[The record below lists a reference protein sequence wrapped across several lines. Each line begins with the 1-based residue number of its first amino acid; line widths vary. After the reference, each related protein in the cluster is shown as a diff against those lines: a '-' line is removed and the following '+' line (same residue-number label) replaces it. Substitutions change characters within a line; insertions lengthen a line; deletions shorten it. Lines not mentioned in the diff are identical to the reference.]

1 MKEERVLK
9 ERINLLERELITLT
23 EKLEEMNIALK
34 DIEDLKFEIKG
45 LKLFLGRVH
54 PEFRGKF
61 PEIMKKIFKK

>member
-1 MKEERVLK
+1 LKEERVLK